1 MGKIARLPSDVPIGV
16 INQALMRVRLNED
29 IVRHDY
35 FLEFFRSTL
44 FQRKILKDSRGSG
57 MQNMAGIKEIKPI
70 KIKLPPLEE
79 QKQIVQEIESR
90 LSSYDKVEQ
99 SIKESLEKSEAL
111 RQSILKKAFDGDL
124 LSELEVEQCKQE
136 KDYEPANVLLE
147 RIKSE
152 KIAKEKTDK
161 KAKIKKKTK
170 K

>member
-1 MGKIARLPSDVPIGV
+1 
-16 INQALMRVRLNED
+16 
-29 IVRHDY
+29 
-35 FLEFFRSTL
+35 
-44 FQRKILKDSRGSG
+44 
-57 MQNMAGIKEIKPI
+57 
-70 KIKLPPLEE
+70 
-79 QKQIVQEIESR
+79 
-90 LSSYDKVEQ
+90 
-99 SIKESLEKSEAL
+99 L